1 MVLIIIMSPL
11 IPLIPLTDLEAE
23 LAKFNVS
30 GVSIALLVASGGDA
44 VIHTQT
50 AGVADRTSSTPMFDS
65 TWLQIASL
73 SKTIA
78 AAFACEY
85 FETRGL
91 PMHTTPV
98 NPLLREAGSTFQLKS
113 APGHPPEW
121 ADKVMLAHLLDH
133 TGLGMHYVNG
143 IPLSHPFPPVLSLM
157 SGSAD
162 KAAPYGYASIDLT
175 REPGTRFSYSGG
187 GFLVLQ
193 HLLETREGKPLAELL
208 SPFFEA
214 SGTAVNLGL
223 SFSQVLPGKHYAN
236 GYRDDGSM
244 IDEGRLCFPP
254 LAAGGLGTPAALLD
268 WLRQLALAY
277 KRPEG
282 CGPISHQT
290 AIKMLTPGPDLGS
303 VAFMNARMGLGVF
316 IFEVPNAQ
324 AGASSKWMLHQAAND
339 GFRGVYLVC
348 FDGPDASNGP
358 RGFVVLCNGDNQ
370 GMFLNCAVCRAL
382 LKSPAF
388 SPPISGLDW
397 SAVPDLS
404 TFSTQGLRQEEIVN
418 LGLKNLVLE
427 AFVGC

>member
-1 MVLIIIMSPL
+1 MSPL

-303 VAFMNARMGLGVF
+303 VAFMNAR
-316 IFEVPNAQ
+316 
-324 AGASSKWMLHQAAND
+324 
-339 GFRGVYLVC
+339 
-348 FDGPDASNGP
+348 
-358 RGFVVLCNGDNQ
+358 
-370 GMFLNCAVCRAL
+370 
-382 LKSPAF
+382 
-388 SPPISGLDW
+388 
-397 SAVPDLS
+397 
-404 TFSTQGLRQEEIVN
+404 
-418 LGLKNLVLE
+418 
-427 AFVGC
+427 